1 MAIWS
6 LTQERVEKLM
16 RQIGDKEAEIDALIK
31 LTPKDL
37 WNIDLDAFVEEWNVQ
52 LTEEAD
58 RAKKIQRM
66 GRRASHKLGI
76 GASKGGKGKK
86 KRKMGDSDSEEDS
99 DDDFGPVKKKAKP
112 KKDGLLSYLREADPP
127 AKKTAPAETA
137 KAAPKQTNLLS
148 HLVKPEAKKES
159 PPLTDRPSS
168 PDEEE
173 AAAPSKAVP
182 AVKPRGRTAAVRS
195 RLQLSLTM
203 TMTTRTCLL

>member
-1 MAIWS
+1 M
-6 LTQERVEKLM
+6 TQERVEKLM

-86 KRKMGDSDSEEDS
+86 KRKM
-99 DDDFGPVKKKAKP
+99 VTKKGRLERKRKP
-112 KKDGLLSYLREADPP
+112 
-127 AKKTAPAETA
+127 
-137 KAAPKQTNLLS
+137 NLIVS
-148 HLVKPEAKKES
+148 
-159 PPLTDRPSS
+159 
-168 PDEEE
+168 
-173 AAAPSKAVP
+173 
-182 AVKPRGRTAAVRS
+182 
-195 RLQLSLTM
+195 
-203 TMTTRTCLL
+203 

>member
-16 RQIGDKEAEIDALIK
+16 RQIGDKELEIDALIK

-112 KKDGLLSYLREADPP
+112 KKDG
-127 AKKTAPAETA
+127 
-137 KAAPKQTNLLS
+137 
-148 HLVKPEAKKES
+148 
-159 PPLTDRPSS
+159 
-168 PDEEE
+168 
-173 AAAPSKAVP
+173 
-182 AVKPRGRTAAVRS
+182 
-195 RLQLSLTM
+195 
-203 TMTTRTCLL
+203 